1 MTDRSLGREPAMA
14 ANVTTAPASPQSVAG
29 RLGAASGIASRALAA
44 LASRWAAFVAS
55 GQLGPDR
62 EREIGRHTGARI

>member
-1 MTDRSLGREPAMA
+1 MA
-14 ANVTTAPASPQSVAG
+14 VNITTAPTSHQSVAG
-29 RLGAASGIASRALAA
+29 RLGAASRTTRRALAA
-44 LASRWAAFVAS
+44 LSVRWAAFVAS

>member
-1 MTDRSLGREPAMA
+1 MTT
-14 ANVTTAPASPQSVAG
+14 TTAKAG
-29 RLGAASGIASRALAA
+29 TQQQQGTVKPLRRLALAA
-44 LASRWAAFVAS
+44 GSFLAAIGSRWNDFAEA